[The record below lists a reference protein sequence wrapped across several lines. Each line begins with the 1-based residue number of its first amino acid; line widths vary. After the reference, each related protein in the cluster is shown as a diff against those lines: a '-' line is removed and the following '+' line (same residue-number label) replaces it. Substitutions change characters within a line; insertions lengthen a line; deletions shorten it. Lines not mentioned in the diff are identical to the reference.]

1 MSLNELIELQAK
13 LEPCLLLDDYS
24 FIGPEN
30 QNLLNQFT
38 NRVNDFAPIVS
49 FNRELRHFLGNK
61 EAVLAALPYLP
72 HGTELRIYVINGK
85 VDNVL
90 LHDTIESYCKRNNIN
105 LL

>member
-1 MSLNELIELQAK
+1 MSLKEVIELQAK
-13 LEPCLLLDDYS
+13 LEPYLLPDDYS

-49 FNRELRHFLGNK
+49 FNREFRDFLGNK
-61 EAVLAALPYLP
+61 QAVSAALPYLP
-72 HGTELRIYVINGK
+72 HGTKLRIYVINGEG
-85 VDNVL
+85 DNIL
-90 LHDTIESYCKRNNIN
+90 LHDTVESYCKRNNIN